1 MSGGGKFAW
10 GVVLVAAV
18 LHFDFWAWDD
28 DTLVFGFIPMALAY
42 HAACSLVAAIA
53 WALVVRFDWPEGIE
67 EWAKQAPDAAQEGGQ
82 SHDDPH

>member
-1 MSGGGKFAW
+1 MNGRAKFAW

-28 DTLVFGFIPMALAY
+28 DTLVFGFMPMVLAY
-42 HAACSLVAAIA
+42 HAGCSLVAAIA

-67 EWAKQAPDAAQEGGQ
+67 EWAAQAPDDEPEGDAE
-82 SHDDPH
+82 HADAR